1 MEEMEI
7 ETFEGVYEPA
17 EDSWMM
23 CNYLPNDLGSVLE
36 IGCGSGIISVHL
48 AKQGNQVTSVDIN
61 PKAVKATK
69 HNARKNN
76 VEIEIL
82 QSNMFSA
89 VLNRKFDTIVC
100 NPPYLPPS
108 ENYNDPELEL
118 AVEGGARG
126 YEFTLLLLS
135 NAKDFLNEQGSIF
148 MIQSSKMGKFQAPWE
163 KKIIKEERFFFE
175 TLSLVHF
182 Y

>member
-7 ETFEGVYEPA
+7 ENFEGVYEPA

-23 CNYLPNDLGSVLE
+23 CNYLPNNLGTVLE
-36 IGCGSGIISVHL
+36 IGCGSGIISIHL
-48 AKQGNQVTSVDIN
+48 AKKGNQVTSVDVN

-69 HNARKNN
+69 YNAQKND

-82 QSNMFSA
+82 QSDMFSA
-89 VLNRKFDTIVC
+89 VSNRKFDTIVC

-108 ENYNDPELEL
+108 EKYNDPELEL
-118 AVEGGARG
+118 AVEGGANG
-126 YEFTLLLLS
+126 HEFTSFFLS
-135 NAKDFLNEQGSIF
+135 NAKNFLNAQGSLF
-148 MIQSSKMGKFQAPWE
+148 MIQSSKMGKFTTAWK
-163 KKIIKEERFFFE
+163 KKIIREERFFFE
-175 TLSLVHF
+175 KLSLVHF